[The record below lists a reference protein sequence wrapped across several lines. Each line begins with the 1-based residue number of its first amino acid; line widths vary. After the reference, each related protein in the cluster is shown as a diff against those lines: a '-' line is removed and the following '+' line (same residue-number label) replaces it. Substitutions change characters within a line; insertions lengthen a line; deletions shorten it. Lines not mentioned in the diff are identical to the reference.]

1 MQARLPIAL
10 AGLALA
16 MVPGPGRAQDTG
28 PATHVMRAGETLH
41 GLAARWLVRPAAA
54 VEVQRMNRIAND
66 RRIPVGT
73 PIRIPRH
80 LLKSEPVALRIA
92 AFSGPV
98 SHGLPSRMVAA
109 SLGAVLPEGSE
120 VATGAGGFVTLATP
134 DGSRLSLPSNSR
146 VRLTASRRYLIDG
159 TVDFDVEVLSGKA
172 EAKAAPQKPGNGFR
186 LRTPVAVTAVR
197 GTGFRVGWTG
207 EQGTSLT
214 EVTEGEVGV
223 ATPAASLGLPAG
235 FGVAARAGEGLSRET
250 LLPAPDAIDPGKV
263 QTDEN
268 LRFALR
274 PVAGAASYR
283 VRIGRDA
290 GMIDMLAEASGST
303 PEIDLPGIGNG
314 TFFLSATAT
323 AQSGLEGL
331 AQAWSFRRQRL
342 GVAADA
348 GASAIPGGLRFNWLA
363 SGEGRMT
370 HRFQLFPASEGAAAL
385 VDRPGLAEPG
395 LTLANLA
402 PGAYRWRVGVTS
414 TTPEGAAEV
423 WTPFQTLTISR

>member
-10 AGLALA
+10 VALALA
-16 MVPGPGRAQDTG
+16 MMPGTGRAQDTG
-28 PATHVMRAGETLH
+28 TTTHVMRAGETLH

-54 VEVQRMNRIAND
+54 REVQRINRIAND
-66 RRIPVGT
+66 RRIRVGA

-80 LLKSEPVALRIA
+80 LLKSEPVAVRIA
-92 AFSGPV
+92 AFTGPV
-98 SHGLPSRMVAA
+98 SYGLATRMVPA
-109 SLGAVLPEGSE
+109 SVGTVLPEGTE
-120 VATGAGGFVTLATP
+120 VATGPAGFVTLVTP

-146 VRLTASRRYLIDG
+146 VRLAASRRYLIDG
-159 TVDFDVEVLSGKA
+159 AVDFDVEVLSGKA

-223 ATPAASLGLPAG
+223 ATPAASLDLSAG

-250 LLPAPDAIDPGKV
+250 LLPAPEAIEPGRV
-263 QTDEN
+263 QTGEA

-274 PVAGAASYR
+274 PVAGVRGYR

-290 GMIDMLAEASGST
+290 GMIDVLAEAENAE
-303 PEIDLPGIGNG
+303 PVFDLSGIGNG

-323 AQSGLEGL
+323 AQSGLEGM
-331 AQAWSFRRQRL
+331 AQTWSFRRQRL

-348 GASAIPGGLRFNWLA
+348 GASALPGGLRFNWLV

-370 HRFQLFPASEGAAAL
+370 HRFQLFPAAEGSAAL
-385 VDRPGLAEPG
+385 LDRPGLAEPG

-414 TTPEGAAEV
+414 MTPDGAAQV
-423 WTPFQTLTISR
+423 WTPFQTLTITR

>member
-16 MVPGPGRAQDTG
+16 MMPGTGRTQDAGIT
-28 PATHVMRAGETLH
+28 THVMRAGDTLH

-54 VEVQRMNRIAND
+54 VEVQRINRIVHD

-73 PIRIPRH
+73 PIRIPRR
-80 LLKSEPVALRIA
+80 LLKSEPVAVRIA

-98 SHGLPSRMVAA
+98 THGSGARMVPA
-109 SLGAVLPEGSE
+109 SVGVVLPEGSE
-120 VATGAGGFVTLATP
+120 LATGAGGFVTLATP

-146 VRLTASRRYLIDG
+146 VRLAASRRYLIDG
-159 TVDFDVEVLSGKA
+159 VVDFDVEVLSGKA
-172 EAKAAPQKPGNGFR
+172 EATAAPQKPGNSFR

-223 ATPAASLGLPAG
+223 STPAASLGLPAG

-250 LLPAPDAIDPGKV
+250 LLPAPDAVDPGKV
-263 QTDEN
+263 QTEER
-268 LRFALR
+268 LRFALK
-274 PVAGAASYR
+274 PVTGAAGYR

-290 GMIDMLAEASGST
+290 GMIDVLAEASGSE

-370 HRFQLFPASEGAAAL
+370 HRFQLFPASEGAGAL

-414 TTPEGAAEV
+414 VTPEGAAEV

>member
-1 MQARLPIAL
+1 MQARLPIVL

-16 MVPGPGRAQDTG
+16 VLPGTGKAQDVGST
-28 PATHVMRAGETLH
+28 THVMRAGDTLH

-54 VEVQRMNRIAND
+54 AEVQRTNRIVHD
-66 RRIPVGT
+66 RRIPIGT
-73 PIRIPRH
+73 PIHIPRR
-80 LLKSEPVALRIA
+80 LLKSVPVALRIA

-98 SHGLPSRMVAA
+98 SHGSGGRMVPA
-109 SLGAVLPEGSE
+109 SAGAVLSEGSE

-146 VRLTASRRYLIDG
+146 VRLAASRRYLIDG
-159 TVDFDVEVLSGKA
+159 AVDFDVEVLSGKA
-172 EAKAAPQKPGNGFR
+172 EAKAAPQKPGSGFR

-223 ATPAASLGLPAG
+223 STPAASLGLPAG
-235 FGVAARAGEGLSRET
+235 FGVAARAGESLSRET
-250 LLPAPDAIDPGKV
+250 LLPAPDAVDPGKV
-263 QTDEN
+263 QTEEG
-268 LRFALR
+268 LRFTLR
-274 PVAGAASYR
+274 PVAGARSYR
-283 VRIGRDA
+283 LRIGRDA
-290 GMIDMLAEASGST
+290 GMIDVLAEAESAE
-303 PEIDLPGIGNG
+303 PVIDLPGIGNG

-323 AQSGLEGL
+323 AQSGLEGM

-363 SGEGRMT
+363 SGEGRMS
-370 HRFQLFPASEGAAAL
+370 HRFQLFPAAGGGAAL

-414 TTPEGAAEV
+414 VTPEGAAEV